1 MKNKHILSN
10 KMKKNHRKIGERI
23 REIRKEKGLTQ
34 IEFSKILG
42 ITQDKLSKYET
53 GRVGVPIEII
63 LKISDEFKISLDW
76 LLKGKGPKISK
87 KTYEFDEEI
96 YKIAQNLQILKEDSP
111 EWYEKVKKTISAW
124 LKE

>member
-42 ITQDKLSKYET
+42 ITQDKLSKYEN

-111 EWYEKVKKTISAW
+111 EWYEKVKKTISPW

>member
-42 ITQDKLSKYET
+42 ITQDKLSKYEN

-63 LKISDEFKISLDW
+63 LRISDEFKISLDW

-111 EWYEKVKKTISAW
+111 EWYEKVKKTISPW

>member
-53 GRVGVPIEII
+53 GKVGVPIEII

-87 KTYEFDEEI
+87 KTYKFDEEI

-111 EWYEKVKKTISAW
+111 EWYEKVKKTISPW